1 METSA
6 PNVRLLMRLG
16 YWSVW
21 HGLPAEAAVLFAGAQ
36 AARPASEVPVVGM
49 AVLAMAMNQ
58 PASAVTLLRGQP
70 PAGHPPSDLVQA
82 HLGCALCL
90 AGEEAE
96 GRGLLSR
103 LAAGANDPAARQMAA
118 TLSALPTAQL
128 SPSLP
133 KVL

>member
-1 METSA
+1 METSG
-6 PNVRLLMRLG
+6 PIVRLLMRLG

-21 HGLPAEAAVLFAGAQ
+21 HGLHTEASVLFAGAQ

-58 PASAVTLLRGQP
+58 PASAVNLLRGQA
-70 PAGHPPSDLVQA
+70 PAGNPPSDLVEA

-96 GRGLLSR
+96 GRGILSR
-103 LAAGANDPAARQMAA
+103 LAAGAKDAATRQMAA